1 MSRQTD
7 PAVWI
12 LWVGEGEAQAIH
24 SAYGTRDAACAKLCD
39 LVLRGQELSYPK
51 ITRQVVKDAG
61 PINATN
67 SDAVAKVIS
76 AYRGLMSVGKTDMNR
91 ASMTRLRDALEEL
104 CYPMAVAVDGTGHP
118 VDSASPYRE
127 ARKRV
132 QDRNPH
138 GEHPADVPAGRNPGP
153 IDLGED
159 PDGDLDGYDGRR

>member
-1 MSRQTD
+1 MRS
-7 PAVWI
+7 W
-12 LWVGEGEAQAIH
+12 G
-24 SAYGTRDAACAKLCD
+24 AAWPMCC
-39 LVLRGQELSYPK
+39 
-51 ITRQVVKDAG
+51 AG
-61 PINATN
+61 P
-67 SDAVAKVIS
+67 SGPS
-76 AYRGLMSVGKTDMNR
+76 RR
-91 ASMTRLRDALEEL
+91 AALDAL
-104 CYPMAVAVDGTGHP
+104 CFPMAVAVDGTGHP